1 MKNIDTTRSGLLG
14 PILIS
19 VGLFVFGD
27 KITTVAE
34 IVLRGYDLLVNNGNT
49 QPQYLLEFS
58 FIGLALGI
66 SATIVLTS
74 LKKDRDPKE
83 DQTLLIG
90 VITGILAGF
99 LEITKAALSMDQDIQ
114 SFSLRAYFY
123 FLIYLLLFIFPIF
136 AFVMRGQTWITNY
149 RKFLLTISKVLL
161 WSCFFGGVVELLIG
175 LLILQT
181 SIIPT
186 TYLVNHAAKVLVFD
200 PIMLVIL
207 GALWNTA
214 AFTFF
219 QKNNK
224 SNGIYRIWPFAYSLL
239 AFISG
244 ITYFLTFGLGAN
256 KPLAFGSLSYT
267 TVAFGLLATSPLIGS
282 MLSQKILRANSFKF
296 YVFKSVG
303 VSFLTTGLIM
313 FIGLSFA
320 ITQDL
325 YAKILSSIFMGFAGG
340 MVPIVL
346 YASRFNDS
354 VFVSNFVNNEN
365 EKFD

>member
-1 MKNIDTTRSGLLG
+1 MKNIDTPKSGLLG

-34 IVLRGYDLLVNNGNT
+34 IVLRGYDLIVNNGKT

-66 SATIVLTS
+66 SVTIVLTS

-83 DQTLLIG
+83 DQTILIG
-90 VITGILAGF
+90 VITGIIAGF
-99 LEITKAALSMDQDIQ
+99 LEITKAALSMDQEIQ
-114 SFSLRAYFY
+114 TFSLRAYFY
-123 FLIYLLLFIFPIF
+123 FFMYLLLFIFPIF
-136 AFVMRGQTWITNY
+136 AFIKRGQTWITSY
-149 RKFLLTISKVLL
+149 RDFLLMISKALL

-219 QKNNK
+219 QKNN
-224 SNGIYRIWPFAYSLL
+224 SSMGGYNTWSFVYSLL

-244 ITYFLTFGLGAN
+244 ITYFLIFGAN
-256 KPLAFGSLSYT
+256 KPLAFGSLSFT
-267 TVAFGLLATSPLIGS
+267 TVAFGLLAASPLIGS
-282 MLSQKILRANSFKF
+282 MLSQKILRVNSFKV
-296 YVFKSVG
+296 YVFKSAG
-303 VSFLTTGLIM
+303 ISFLTTGLIM

-320 ITQDL
+320 ITQSL
-325 YAKILSSIFMGFAGG
+325 YAKTLSSIFMGIAGG

-354 VFVSNFVNNEN
+354 AFSPILVNNEN